1 MQDELTMS
9 APVRDPG
16 GIMATIFIIDADAA
30 INEMLRTALTK
41 RGFSVVQAFSGTEA
55 LLAFE
60 KAQPDLVLL
69 DLGLPGLSGEDVLPK
84 LGNVPVIVLSARAS
98 AEDKVALLLG
108 GAVDYVTKPFDLHE
122 LMARITVQLRGR
134 GTIAD
139 TEIYSFGDFALHAD
153 TRKITADGRSAQL
166 TRTEA
171 AILRLLMQRPGQVV
185 AKLTILDCIS
195 HDTPDCTE
203 DSLKIHIH
211 NLRRKM
217 QSVTETTVIEAVWGI
232 GYMLKNTG

>member
-16 GIMATIFIIDADAA
+16 GIMATIFIIDDDAA

>member
-1 MQDELTMS
+1 
-9 APVRDPG
+9 
-16 GIMATIFIIDADAA
+16 MATIFIIDDDVS

-41 RGFSVVQAFSGTEA
+41 RGFSVVQAYSGTEA
-55 LLAFE
+55 LLALS

-84 LGNVPVIVLSARAS
+84 LGSVPVIVLSARAS
-98 AEDKVALLLG
+98 AEDKVSLLLG

-122 LMARITVQLRGR
+122 LLARITVQLRGK
-134 GTIAD
+134 GTIAE
-139 TEIYSFGDFALHAD
+139 TEIYSFGDITLHAD
-153 TRKITADGRSAQL
+153 TRKLVANGESAQL

-211 NLRRKM
+211 HLRRKI
-217 QSVTETTVIEAVWGI
+217 QSVTENTVIEAVWGI
-232 GYMLKNTG
+232 GYILKSEKS

>member
-1 MQDELTMS
+1 
-9 APVRDPG
+9 
-16 GIMATIFIIDADAA
+16 MATIFIIDDDVS

-55 LLAFE
+55 LLAFS

-84 LGNVPVIVLSARAS
+84 LGTVPVIVLSARAS
-98 AEDKVALLLG
+98 AEDKVSLLLG

-122 LMARITVQLRGR
+122 LLARITVQLRGK
-134 GTIAD
+134 GTVAE
-139 TEIYSFGDFALHAD
+139 TEIYSFGDIALHGD
-153 TRKITADGRSAQL
+153 TRKLVADGRSAQL

-211 NLRRKM
+211 NLRRKI
-217 QSVTETTVIEAVWGI
+217 QSVTETAVIEAVWGI
-232 GYMLKNTG
+232 GYVLKNAAEKNPSDASEAKTAKS

>member
-1 MQDELTMS
+1 
-9 APVRDPG
+9 
-16 GIMATIFIIDADAA
+16 MATIFIIDDDVT

-41 RGFSVVQAFSGTEA
+41 RGFSVVSAFSGTEA
-55 LLAFE
+55 LLALS

-84 LGNVPVIVLSARAS
+84 LGTVPVIVISARAS
-98 AEDKVALLLG
+98 ADDKVALLLG

-122 LMARITVQLRGR
+122 LLARITVQLRGK

-139 TEIYSFGDFALHAD
+139 TEIFSFGDIALHAD
-153 TRKITADGRSAQL
+153 TRKLVANGTSAQL

-211 NLRRKM
+211 HLRRKLA
-217 QSVTETTVIEAVWGI
+217 SVTENAVIEAIWGI
-232 GYMLKNTG
+232 GYMLKDIKS

>member
-1 MQDELTMS
+1 
-9 APVRDPG
+9 
-16 GIMATIFIIDADAA
+16 MATIFIIDDDAA

-84 LGNVPVIVLSARAS
+84 LGSVPVIVLSARAS
-98 AEDKVALLLG
+98 VEDKVSLLLG
-108 GAVDYVTKPFDLHE
+108 GAVDYVTKPFDLYE

-232 GYMLKNTG
+232 GYILKQGDSAATDEQ

>member
-1 MQDELTMS
+1 
-9 APVRDPG
+9 
-16 GIMATIFIIDADAA
+16 MATIFIIDDDVS

-41 RGFSVVQAFSGTEA
+41 RGFSVVQAYSGTEA
-55 LLAFE
+55 LLALS

-84 LGNVPVIVLSARAS
+84 LGTVPVIVLSARAS
-98 AEDKVALLLG
+98 AEDKVSLLLG

-122 LMARITVQLRGR
+122 LLARITVQLRGR
-134 GTIAD
+134 GTVAD
-139 TEIYSFGDFALHAD
+139 TEVYSFGDIALHVD
-153 TRKITADGRSAQL
+153 TRKLVANGESTQL

-203 DSLKIHIH
+203 DSMKIHIH
-211 NLRRKM
+211 HLRRKI
-217 QSVTETTVIEAVWGI
+217 QSVTENAVIEAVWGI
-232 GYMLKNTG
+232 GYILKNEKS

>member
-1 MQDELTMS
+1 
-9 APVRDPG
+9 
-16 GIMATIFIIDADAA
+16 MATIFIIDDDVT

-55 LLAFE
+55 LLAFS

-84 LGNVPVIVLSARAS
+84 LGTVPVIVLSARAS

-122 LMARITVQLRGR
+122 LLARITVQLRGK
-134 GTIAD
+134 GAVVD
-139 TEIYSFGDFALHAD
+139 TESYSFGDIALHAD
-153 TRKITADGRSAQL
+153 TRKLVAEGRSAQL

-195 HDTPDCTE
+195 RDTPDCTE

-211 NLRRKM
+211 HLRRKL
-217 QSVTETTVIEAVWGI
+217 QSVTDTAVIEAVWGI
-232 GYMLKNTG
+232 GYVLKTVKS

>member
-16 GIMATIFIIDADAA
+16 GIMATIFIIDDDAA

-84 LGNVPVIVLSARAS
+84 LGSVPVIVLSARAS
-98 AEDKVALLLG
+98 VEDKVSLLLG

-153 TRKITADGRSAQL
+153 TRKITADGRSVQL

-171 AILRLLMQRPGQVV
+171 AILRLLMQRPDQVV

>member
-1 MQDELTMS
+1 
-9 APVRDPG
+9 
-16 GIMATIFIIDADAA
+16 MATIFIIDDDAA

-55 LLAFE
+55 LLALS

-84 LGNVPVIVLSARAS
+84 LGTVPVIVLSARAS
-98 AEDKVALLLG
+98 AEDKVSLLLG

-122 LMARITVQLRGR
+122 LLARITVQLRGR
-134 GTIAD
+134 GSTAD
-139 TEIYSFGDFALHAD
+139 TEIYSFGDIALHVD
-153 TRKITADGRSAQL
+153 TRTIVANGASAQL

-217 QSVTETTVIEAVWGI
+217 QSVSAEEVIEAVWGI
-232 GYMLKNTG
+232 GYVLKK

>member
-1 MQDELTMS
+1 
-9 APVRDPG
+9 
-16 GIMATIFIIDADAA
+16 MATIFIIDDDVS

-41 RGFSVVQAFSGTEA
+41 RGFSVVQAYSGTEA
-55 LLAFE
+55 LLALS

-84 LGNVPVIVLSARAS
+84 LGTVPVIVLSARAS
-98 AEDKVALLLG
+98 AEDKVSLLLG

-122 LMARITVQLRGR
+122 LLARITVQLRGK
-134 GTIAD
+134 GTIAE
-139 TEIYSFGDFALHAD
+139 TEIYSFGDITLHAD
-153 TRKITADGRSAQL
+153 TRKLVANGESAQL

-203 DSLKIHIH
+203 DSLKIHIYH
-211 NLRRKM
+211 LRRKI
-217 QSVTETTVIEAVWGI
+217 QSVTENTVIEAVWGI
-232 GYMLKNTG
+232 GYILKSEKS

>member
-1 MQDELTMS
+1 
-9 APVRDPG
+9 
-16 GIMATIFIIDADAA
+16 MATIFIIDDDET

-55 LLAFE
+55 LLAFQ

-98 AEDKVALLLG
+98 AQDKVSLLLG

-122 LMARITVQLRGR
+122 LLARITVQLRGR
-134 GTIAD
+134 ESVAD
-139 TEIYSFGDFALHAD
+139 TEVYSIGDVTLHAD
-153 TRKITADGRSAQL
+153 TRTIVANGASAQL
-166 TRTEA
+166 TRTETA
-171 AILRLLMQRPGQVV
+171 LFRLLIRRQGQVV
-185 AKLTILDCIS
+185 AKPTILDCIS

-211 NLRRKM
+211 NLRRKL
-217 QSVTETTVIEAVWGI
+217 QSVTGRETIEAVWGI
-232 GYMLKNTG
+232 GYLLKQENEKS